1 MAKKSRARKQLKSK
15 TKDKIENIVIALYD
29 HGVWQST
36 IFHTIVL
43 LILALTF
50 NSVVKDKR
58 ILPITISFTSAS
70 DSIDF
75 DESEPISI
83 SISPE
88 QSEDQRD
95 SIDKTL
101 VMEAEEKIEIDPL
114 KETNYQDVSNKEE
127 HNSYSEVTKSDL
139 MKKIDQ
145 SEPSIID
152 DFPSEFESTITKPEY
167 KPEVVETKPT
177 KKPLPNKRQNN
188 SSRRTATNTQQPQ
201 KSVFGYGSLLAG
213 SSNTTEDTGTKQ
225 GESIGAGDNDAALN
239 EINRRLV
246 KYGAKTGDVQ
256 IALSWN
262 TIDDLD
268 LHVLVNPLGSNINWT
283 TRWGTCGGMLDID
296 MNAHPNFLNNQPIE
310 NIFWPAGRAPIGGAE
325 YVVGVHLFRS
335 WTGAQQVNAIL
346 AIKVDGD
353 VKTFPVLVQMGNRV
367 IPVTKFKR

>member
-1 MAKKSRARKQLKSK
+1 MAKKSRARKQLKNR
-15 TKDKIENIVIALYD
+15 TKDKIENIVITLYE

-50 NSVVKDKR
+50 NSIVKDKR
-58 ILPITISFTSAS
+58 ILPITISFTGAS

-75 DESEPISI
+75 TESESVSI
-83 SISPE
+83 SLE
-88 QSEDQRD
+88 QSEDQED
-95 SIDKTL
+95 SIDTAL
-101 VMEAEEKIEIDPL
+101 VMEEQEKIEIDSF
-114 KETNYQDVSNKEE
+114 KEANHEDLSNQQE
-127 HNSYSEVTKSDL
+127 HNSYGEITKSDL
-139 MKKIDQ
+139 MQKIDQ
-145 SEPSIID
+145 SEPSTID
-152 DFPSEFESTITKPEY
+152 DFPSEFEPSATKPEY
-167 KPEVVETKPT
+167 KQDVVENKPI
-177 KKPLPNKRQNN
+177 KKPLSNKRQSNLN
-188 SSRRTATNTQQPQ
+188 RRPTANTQQSQ

-213 SSNTTEDTGTKQ
+213 PPNTTEGTGTKQ
-225 GESIGAGDNDAALN
+225 GESIGAADNDATLN

-262 TIDDLD
+262 TVDDLD

-296 MNAHPNFLNNQPIE
+296 MNAHPSFLNNQPIE

-335 WTGAQQVNAIL
+335 WTGAQQVNAVL

-353 VKTFPVLVQMGNRV
+353 VKTFPILVQMGNRV